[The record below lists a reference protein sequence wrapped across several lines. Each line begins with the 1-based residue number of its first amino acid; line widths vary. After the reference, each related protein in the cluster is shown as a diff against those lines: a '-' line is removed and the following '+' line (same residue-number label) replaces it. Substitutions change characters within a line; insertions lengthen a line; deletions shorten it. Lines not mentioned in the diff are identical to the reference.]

1 MVAPAPPPPTSC
13 TLPPPPRRHRRDDRH
28 WEGSQSVAVLLS
40 STSSPAP
47 PSPPARRL
55 PPRASVEAGVFSQSS
70 SSMFLPRTSIG
81 QSEGKGWDWAG
92 IGFLGGVN
100 RTTEIFLGGIYPGP
114 GVPRG
119 LGRIPGRER
128 LNRTRPKLDRDAQI
142 FADPPTPRNQ
152 LFSNLDRK

>member
-55 PPRASVEAGVFSQSS
+55 PPRASVEAGVF
-70 SSMFLPRTSIG
+70 PRVP
-81 QSEGKGWDWAG
+81 ARC
-92 IGFLGGVN
+92 F
-100 RTTEIFLGGIYPGP
+100 YPGRP
-114 GVPRG
+114 QAKVRG
-119 LGRIPGRER
+119 RGGTGPVLGFSGGLTEQPKFSWVEFIPGRVSPVGWAAFPAGKGLTEQG
-128 LNRTRPKLDRDAQI
+128 LNWIVMPKYL
-142 FADPPTPRNQ
+142 PTPTPRNQ

>member
-1 MVAPAPPPPTSC
+1 
-13 TLPPPPRRHRRDDRH
+13 
-28 WEGSQSVAVLLS
+28 
-40 STSSPAP
+40 
-47 PSPPARRL
+47 
-55 PPRASVEAGVFSQSS
+55 
-70 SSMFLPRTSIG
+70 MFLPRTSTG